1 MSPYDLSS
9 YCRLQVLGRGP
20 WWWSSGRRAR
30 FLLWRSHFESRWSLQ
45 FFWKVCVWKTENKQ
59 KEARVS
65 LFKNKG
71 WLEDVQ
77 RLWHSWLSSRLR
89 HQRTWDRIQSSATF
103 EDRSFPVFFL
113 KEEQTKIMKKRK
125 RMGHL
130 KTNTR
135 RLLLTLTGRA
145 IMQIIIT
152 FTTTFTFVK

>member
-1 MSPYDLSS
+1 MAG
-9 YCRLQVLGRGP
+9 VLAFYSDDP
-20 WWWSSGRRAR
+20 ILNPAEAYSFSGKFA
-30 FLLWRSHFESRWSLQ
+30 FEKPKISKKRPEL
-45 FFWKVCVWKTENKQ
+45 
-59 KEARVS
+59 AY
-65 LFKNKG
+65 LKNKG

-152 FTTTFTFVK
+152 FTTTFTFLVRVPIFP